1 MKRGKQTC
9 RILKE
14 IRRQIAEAN
23 DIEFITSECQY
34 KEDCLGTC
42 PKCEAEVRYLEQELE
57 HRRMTGKLV
66 TLAGISA
73 GMLTMNTYAQSGG
86 SGNTITSSSKIELQD
101 SLKPS
106 KEAIIIGYIPVQQ
119 YDETDR
125 CTVPVK
131 QTKISKIEIA
141 GSVKDE
147 CGNVLLGAS
156 IREKGTNNGTRSQ
169 TDGTFSLQ
177 VSGKHPVIVSC
188 IGYSPIKIPVKLLSD
203 SLQIILEELWE
214 GEVMPMTEYN
224 GNSKRKNIIKQDSLS
239 HRTEAEFPG
248 GMQALLEY
256 LKINIEY
263 PLLPEE
269 HGINGGV
276 VVKFIIDKDGKIKY
290 PRISRSVDPVLDRMA
305 LERIW
310 QMPQWKPATENG
322 SSIPYEYVVSV
333 RFITH
338 YIPYEEFKVKEE
350 YNLKAQQSTPVYGRT
365 KNNQPDT
372 FPRYPG
378 GLEKLIADFRIY
390 VEKMREQTNDSKW
403 NDMPSRTTVGFII
416 EKDGSVSNIKVS
428 KMLNSVL
435 NKKVIHFIKQMPRWT
450 PGTKD
455 GKIVRSF
462 YTVPL
467 FF

>member
-177 VSGKHPVIVSC
+177 VSGKYPVIVSC

-224 GNSKRKNIIKQDSLS
+224 GNSKRKNIIPQPDAHRHRRDASDHGEPAGSHLAQANHRGIVSAGIRGCRAQS
-239 HRTEAEFPG
+239 HRQAGHGRAGWRMG
-248 GMQALLEY
+248 GQSCGKVA
-256 LKINIEY
+256 
-263 PLLPEE
+263 
-269 HGINGGV
+269 
-276 VVKFIIDKDGKIKY
+276 IDAT
-290 PRISRSVDPVLDRMA
+290 VMA
-305 LERIW
+305 LALGLSGRRHRGAGRCRRHVAGGRA
-310 QMPQWKPATENG
+310 PQN
-322 SSIPYEYVVSV
+322 
-333 RFITH
+333 R
-338 YIPYEEFKVKEE
+338 
-350 YNLKAQQSTPVYGRT
+350 
-365 KNNQPDT
+365 
-372 FPRYPG
+372 
-378 GLEKLIADFRIY
+378 
-390 VEKMREQTNDSKW
+390 
-403 NDMPSRTTVGFII
+403 
-416 EKDGSVSNIKVS
+416 
-428 KMLNSVL
+428 
-435 NKKVIHFIKQMPRWT
+435 
-450 PGTKD
+450 
-455 GKIVRSF
+455 
-462 YTVPL
+462 
-467 FF
+467 

>member
-1 MKRGKQTC
+1 
-9 RILKE
+9 
-14 IRRQIAEAN
+14 
-23 DIEFITSECQY
+23 
-34 KEDCLGTC
+34 
-42 PKCEAEVRYLEQELE
+42 
-57 HRRMTGKLV
+57 
-66 TLAGISA
+66 
-73 GMLTMNTYAQSGG
+73 
-86 SGNTITSSSKIELQD
+86 
-101 SLKPS
+101 
-106 KEAIIIGYIPVQQ
+106 
-119 YDETDR
+119 
-125 CTVPVK
+125 
-131 QTKISKIEIA
+131 
-141 GSVKDE
+141 
-147 CGNVLLGAS
+147 
-156 IREKGTNNGTRSQ
+156 
-169 TDGTFSLQ
+169 
-177 VSGKHPVIVSC
+177 
-188 IGYSPIKIPVKLLSD
+188 
-203 SLQIILEELWE
+203 
-214 GEVMPMTEYN
+214 MPMTEYN

-239 HRTEAEFPG
+239 HRTEAKFPG

-365 KNNQPDT
+365 KDNQPDT